1 VPYSPPTS
9 GGGGHTGAI
18 AGGVAG
24 GVVAVVVA
32 IVLLIFCWRRNRRPE
47 EPGAIFYPER
57 VVRQTDI
64 HTDLEGAEVT
74 PFSYTPTTG
83 TFSGGAASP
92 TFSGDGSMQQYRDS
106 QALLGGGGAGA
117 ATTTGTSG
125 SHYAPTSSGDGSAP
139 LVSASHARSSS
150 LGSAGLGP
158 GFPVPQPHRG
168 PLSPK
173 EGGLGLATALDEGE
187 GIVVQH
193 SDGGRV
199 ADSEPIVPNRLVQ
212 EIPPSYDSIPGN
224 P

>member
-1 VPYSPPTS
+1 V
-9 GGGGHTGAI
+9 I
-18 AGGVAG
+18 AGGAAS
-24 GVVAVVVA
+24 GVVTLVTV
-32 IVLLIFCWRRNRRPE
+32 IVFLFFRWRRHRRIQG
-47 EPGAIFYPER
+47 PGAIFYPER
-57 VVRQTDI
+57 VVRQADI
-64 HTDLEGAEVT
+64 HTDLSNAEIT

-92 TFSGDGSMQQYRDS
+92 TFSGDGSMRQYRDG
-106 QALLGGGGAGA
+106 QAFLGGGEAGA
-117 ATTTGTSG
+117 ATGTSG

-139 LVSASHARSSS
+139 PGLASHAHSSS
-150 LGSAGLGP
+150 LGGAGLGP

-168 PLSPK
+168 ALSPK
-173 EGGLGLATALDEGE
+173 EGE

-199 ADSEPIVPNRLVQ
+199 ADSEPIVPNRLVE